1 MTTLL
6 QRMHD
11 ELVRRNYAGATIRT
25 YLHALRTCERYHRGR
40 RLNQLGAQA
49 LRRYHAH
56 LFREKKLAVG
66 TVGTP
71 RRRSALLL
79 CAGAQA
85 TWACP
90 RCGAAMIVGPILS
103 ALQLATLTWSFDTS

>member
-11 ELVRRNYAGATIRT
+11 ELVRRNYAATTIRT

-40 RLNQLGAQA
+40 RLDQLGATA

-66 TVGTP
+66 TVGLHVA
-71 RRRSALLL
+71 ALRFFFVR
-79 CAGAQA
+79 GAQA
-85 TWACP
+85 P
-90 RCGAAMIVGPILS
+90 RAEGGAAHAEAASTVADGPES
-103 ALQLATLTWSFDTS
+103 R